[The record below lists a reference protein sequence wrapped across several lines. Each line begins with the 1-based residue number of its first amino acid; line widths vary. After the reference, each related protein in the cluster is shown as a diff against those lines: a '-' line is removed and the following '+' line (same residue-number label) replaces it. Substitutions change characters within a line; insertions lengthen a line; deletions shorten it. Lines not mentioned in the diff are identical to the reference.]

1 MPPQV
6 SAQIFWLKNRD
17 PEHWRDKPKDV
28 EIATDDPLNELLGR
42 LDNESKQDASTATV
56 EQ

>member
-42 LDNESKQDASTATV
+42 LDNESKQDTSTATV